1 MLQSTTTSKGVG
13 GVIVRDHVFSMPL
26 DWTNAAETEHIRVFV
41 RELRAADTTASPNVL
56 EGESVAARGPAVMY
70 LQGGPGF
77 PSPRPSAPP
86 GGWMKSAL
94 KKGMRVLLLDQ
105 RGTGASTAV
114 TAQLLDALHARG
126 GVDLQLNYLTN
137 MRSDAIAADVEAIRV
152 ALCGP
157 KGKIT
162 LLGQSFGG
170 FCMLSYMSYY
180 PTSLDRCLFT
190 CGLAPITQSIRE
202 VYTATYRRMITRNK
216 RFYTR
221 YPADVKKV
229 KSIVEFLSSQPSPV
243 VLPNGGHLT
252 VRRFLQLGLLLGSGS
267 GMESLHWAL
276 ENPFFEE
283 PTDGVPGSGALS
295 EHFLFAVQENQS
307 CFETNPIY
315 WFLHESIYMNGNSTV
330 SGWAAE
336 SVMNSSE
343 FKVVFDPLNALQNE
357 DAVVNFTGEM
367 VFSWM
372 AEDYARLRPYK
383 NLAELVAKKS
393 WDRPLYDLVALSNSA
408 DAIPCAALVSYD
420 DVYVERTFSE
430 ATARLLGD
438 EDACKLWVSNE
449 FQHSGLR
456 DYPGRVF
463 DTLYSMTKGEISLP
477 S

>member
-1 MLQSTTTSKGVG
+1 
-13 GVIVRDHVFSMPL
+13 
-26 DWTNAAETEHIRVFV
+26 
-41 RELRAADTTASPNVL
+41 
-56 EGESVAARGPAVMY
+56 
-70 LQGGPGF
+70 
-77 PSPRPSAPP
+77 
-86 GGWMKSAL
+86 MKSAL

-105 RGTGASTAV
+105 RGTGNSTAV
-114 TAQLLDALHARG
+114 TPQLLDALHARG
-126 GVDLQLNYLTN
+126 GVDLQLNYLTH

-152 ALCGP
+152 ALCGA

-170 FCMLSYMSYY
+170 FCMLSFISFY

-190 CGLAPITQSIRE
+190 CGLAPVTQSIRD
-202 VYTATYRRMITRNK
+202 VYKATYRRMIARNK

-221 YPADVKKV
+221 YPTDVKKV
-229 KSIVEFLSSQPSPV
+229 KTIVAFLSSQLSPV

-252 VRRFLQLGLLLGSGS
+252 VRRFQQLGLLLGSGS

-283 PTDGVPGSGALS
+283 PTDGIAGSGSLS
-295 EHFLFAVQENQS
+295 EQFLFAVQENQS

-315 WFLHESIYMNGNSTV
+315 WFLHESIYMNGDNTV

-336 SVMNSSE
+336 SVMQDAE
-343 FKVVFDPLNALQNE
+343 FKDAFDPLNALQSD

-372 AEDYARLRPYK
+372 ADDYARLRPYR
-383 NLAELVAKKS
+383 NLADLVAKKA
-393 WDRPLYDLVALSNSA
+393 WDRPLYDLSALQNSA

-430 ATARLLGD
+430 DTARLLGG
-438 EDACKLWVSNE
+438 EDVCKLWVSNE

-456 DYPGRVF
+456 DYPTRVF
-463 DTLYSMTKGEISLP
+463 DTLYSMTNGEISLP